1 MTIVNAAADDDD
13 CDVMTV
19 EVVMI
24 TQVISSKYRF
34 LFVVTCIKI
43 DVWRPRDTNQGLHL
57 EWHSELFYSCSSN
70 AGYIQ

>member
-43 DVWRPRDTNQGLHL
+43 DV
-57 EWHSELFYSCSSN
+57 
-70 AGYIQ
+70 